1 MKLATAFVAFSI
13 SAHSAEV
20 FHVKTLDTSYPATTA
35 ANFNAVDADGNLTN
49 PYNIYGTS
57 DTGNGTGVAVTTNF
71 NGSSSAINP
80 GDQITNGSN
89 TTTYFGPKFYV
100 GINREHAWKGKG
112 GVFHSNGNGY
122 RINTSP
128 VNATDIANNNGN
140 PINTRA
146 LFMFDADTSSLTGG
160 ADDNLIFNDTDTL
173 TAKLSVPGT
182 FNARAS
188 GGTYRP
194 MVKANGEYYAGTLWE
209 VPSDHPDSSTVYT
222 IVETGADTNWILMP
236 NLETETDVI
245 GGETNLIVDT
255 SASATIVPGKYL
267 TNITQVGFLLETD
280 TVESTGGYNYG
291 VREFTANA
299 SSVYAPHP
307 SGIEWSE
314 DLDSPINGDG
324 TFLTTAS
331 SKVYDGDTLLTGDT
345 HAFKWSTA
353 GAGLTATP
361 VASTVTQSNG
371 QVVLELNSTGTAGT
385 VELYMIGPG
394 TANSRRV
401 KPVSHE
407 TTFEIDLIEWRN
419 GQADLIVQ
427 TRGHDGYVRS
437 TLSPSATVKYTTWMS
452 NYTHTNFDNF
462 SGPSSLRNNTNNPGI
477 VIVDGGTVDPA
488 AAGVTVDISGNAE
501 GTVVLNSAGDAVES
515 VTITNFGSGYT
526 ALPTLTWTGMS
537 VDPTVSF
544 NFETGNINRS
554 NVVVA
559 SMRDTDGD
567 YDGTN
572 DTNELPGSLLNDGQV
587 LTYIQSY
594 DNSDDSLSY
603 YYSIDGSD
611 PQFITKLTA
620 ADHSPGGH
628 GFFDVS
634 TGNKWGSPNN
644 QQAVWFQY
652 KQWGTPGGQRARI
665 GINSVSVA
673 TSDDDRDGVINR
685 LDEFPSNPYET
696 ADADS
701 DGVGNNSDQHE
712 GYNDGAVN
720 TIASAIS
727 AAQALDGT
735 GDSAGTNTF
744 DYYVSGLGY
753 SAGGGAI
760 TQEAYDAVVA
770 QKEAAETAQAT
781 AEAAQ
786 AAAVA
791 AQATAET
798 ALANAREARAG
809 STVIDVANDVA
820 TITLRVEQTSDVSDW
835 SSATTSDHAID
846 LSAPA
851 GASFYRFTIPE

>member
-20 FHVKTLDTSYPATTA
+20 FYVKTLTTTYPVTPA
-35 ANFNAVDADGNLTN
+35 ADFNAVDGDGNLTN
-49 PYNIYGTS
+49 PYNIYGTT
-57 DTGNGTGVAVTTNF
+57 DAGNGAGVAVVSNF
-71 NGSSSAINP
+71 NGTSSAINP

-122 RINTSP
+122 RISTSA

-209 VPSDHPDSSTVYT
+209 VPSDHPDSSTLYT

-255 SASATIVPGKYL
+255 SVSATIVPGKYL

-345 HAFKWSTA
+345 HDFKWSTA

-371 QVVLELNSTGTAGT
+371 QVVLELNSTGNAGT

-407 TTFEIDLIEWRN
+407 TTFEIDLI
-419 GQADLIVQ
+419 
-427 TRGHDGYVRS
+427 
-437 TLSPSATVKYTTWMS
+437 
-452 NYTHTNFDNF
+452 
-462 SGPSSLRNNTNNPGI
+462 
-477 VIVDGGTVDPA
+477 
-488 AAGVTVDISGNAE
+488 
-501 GTVVLNSAGDAVES
+501 
-515 VTITNFGSGYT
+515 
-526 ALPTLTWTGMS
+526 
-537 VDPTVSF
+537 
-544 NFETGNINRS
+544 
-554 NVVVA
+554 
-559 SMRDTDGD
+559 
-567 YDGTN
+567 
-572 DTNELPGSLLNDGQV
+572 
-587 LTYIQSY
+587 
-594 DNSDDSLSY
+594 
-603 YYSIDGSD
+603 
-611 PQFITKLTA
+611 
-620 ADHSPGGH
+620 
-628 GFFDVS
+628 
-634 TGNKWGSPNN
+634 
-644 QQAVWFQY
+644 
-652 KQWGTPGGQRARI
+652 
-665 GINSVSVA
+665 
-673 TSDDDRDGVINR
+673 
-685 LDEFPSNPYET
+685 
-696 ADADS
+696 
-701 DGVGNNSDQHE
+701 
-712 GYNDGAVN
+712 
-720 TIASAIS
+720 
-727 AAQALDGT
+727 
-735 GDSAGTNTF
+735 
-744 DYYVSGLGY
+744 
-753 SAGGGAI
+753 
-760 TQEAYDAVVA
+760 
-770 QKEAAETAQAT
+770 
-781 AEAAQ
+781 
-786 AAAVA
+786 
-791 AQATAET
+791 
-798 ALANAREARAG
+798 
-809 STVIDVANDVA
+809 
-820 TITLRVEQTSDVSDW
+820 
-835 SSATTSDHAID
+835 
-846 LSAPA
+846 
-851 GASFYRFTIPE
+851 

>member
-20 FHVKTLDTSYPATTA
+20 FYVKTLDTSYPATTA
-35 ANFNAVDADGNLTN
+35 ANFNAVDANGNLTN
-49 PYNIYGTS
+49 PYNIYGTT

-122 RINTSP
+122 RINTSA
-128 VNATDIANNNGN
+128 VNATDIANNGGD

-160 ADDNLIFNDTDTL
+160 ADNLIFNDTDTL

-188 GGTYRP
+188 GGTFRP

-255 SASATIVPGKYL
+255 SVSATIVPGKYL

-280 TVESTGGYNYG
+280 SVESTGGYNYG

-314 DLDSPINGDG
+314 DLESPINGDG

-361 VASTVTQSNG
+361 ASTVTQSNG
-371 QVVLELNSTGTAGT
+371 QVVLELNSRDTAGT

-401 KPVSHE
+401 KPPSHE
-407 TTFEIDLIEWRN
+407 TTFEIDLIEWRD

-437 TLSPSATVKYTTWMS
+437 TLSPSGTVKYTTWMS
-452 NYTHTNFDNF
+452 NYTHTNFENF
-462 SGPSSLRNNTNNPGI
+462 SGPTKLRNNTGNPGI

-488 AAGVTVDISGNAE
+488 AAEVTVDISGNAE

-572 DTNELPGSLLNDGQV
+572 ATNELPGTLLNDGQV

-594 DNSDDSLSY
+594 DNADDSISY
-603 YYSIDGSD
+603 YYSLDGSD

-644 QQAVWFQY
+644 QQAFWFQY

-701 DGVGNNSDQHE
+701 DGVGDVSDAYP
-712 GYNDGAVN
+712 GYNDGAV
-720 TIASAIS
+720 TTLASAIS
-727 AAQALDGT
+727 TAQALDGT
-735 GDSAGTNTF
+735 GDAAGTNTF
-744 DYYVSGLGY
+744 DYYAGELGY
-753 SAGGGAI
+753 SSGGGAI

-770 QKEAAETAQAT
+770 EKVAAETAQAT

-786 AAAVA
+786 ASAVA

-798 ALANAREARAG
+798 ALANAREARPG

-820 TITLRVEQTSDVSDW
+820 TITLTVDQTSDASDW

-851 GASFYRFTIPE
+851 GASFYRFSIPE